1 MAALYA
7 DENVPARLT
16 EALRQLGHDVLT
28 AHEDG
33 RANQMIN
40 DPDVLARAT
49 QLGRAVVTNNRKD
62 FHRLHRAGP
71 NHAGLVTYTDDPDRS
86 AIAQRINA
94 AISGLPS
101 LAGQLVPVVRPNRP
115 PTSTP

>member
-33 RANQMIN
+33 RANKRID
-40 DPDVLARAT
+40 DPDVPARAT

-62 FHRLHRAGP
+62 FHRLHRADP
-71 NHAGLVTYTDDPDRS
+71 NHAGVITYTDDPDRP
-86 AIAQRINA
+86 AIARRIDA
-94 AISGLPS
+94 AIGPLPS
-101 LAGQLVPVVRPNRP
+101 LAGQLVRVIRPNRP
-115 PTSTP
+115 PISTP